1 MKRLALFSALGAAAL
16 GMAGPALAHAS
27 LVKSDP
33 KANTTLH
40 VGPKAITLTFNERLV
55 PAFSKF
61 TVSMPA
67 HHMDMP
73 VKTTVSPDGKRIVG
87 TLPSRLTAGDYK
99 VTWTAAAV
107 DDGHKT
113 TGQVSFKVG

>member
-1 MKRLALFSALGAAAL
+1 MKRFALMSLLGAAAL
-16 GMAGPALAHAS
+16 GVAAPALAHAS

-33 KANTTLH
+33 RAGAVVH
-40 VGPKAITLTFNERLV
+40 VGPKSITLSFNERLV

-67 HHMDMP
+67 HHMDVS

-87 TLPSRLTAGDYK
+87 SLPSRLTAGAYQ
-99 VTWTAAAV
+99 VTWTAAAA

-113 TGQVSFKVG
+113 TGQVNFKVG